1 MRNLPL
7 SWIYSPSHP
16 FQIKPINLLDKN
28 FIWLALAISPTLNFI
43 NEIKNGCGVNKILI
57 RGCDEKISEVL
68 FEYGYKRIYSGQE
81 AVLNFSTNHFKKK
94 SLRHLI
100 RRGSRHGKIIE
111 YIYSINV
118 ADKLQQFKRQCSHA
132 HEPQLKNLF
141 CTEFSDQMKLYVFED
156 HRKEWLGAVMV
167 SRNSETKLHTE
178 LLLRKWNAPVGIMES
193 LIFHIFENLKN
204 NGIIELSLGEVPFIM
219 SKNRDNISIKDHI
232 INRIGKSLRCVYNY
246 KGLYNFKNKFN
257 PEWNDI
263 YICGKPNISFINL
276 FLLSLRTNFFRL
288 LLYKLFKK

>member
-1 MRNLPL
+1 M
-7 SWIYSPSHP
+7 
-16 FQIKPINLLDKN
+16 QI
-28 FIWLALAISPTLNFI
+28 
-43 NEIKNGCGVNKILI
+43 
-57 RGCDEKISEVL
+57 
-68 FEYGYKRIYSGQE
+68 
-81 AVLNFSTNHFKKK
+81 
-94 SLRHLI
+94 
-100 RRGSRHGKIIE
+100 
-111 YIYSINV
+111 
-118 ADKLQQFKRQCSHA
+118 
-132 HEPQLKNLF
+132 QLKNLF